1 MTKPLELMNPKTAPD
16 RAPPPLPFVSTFF
29 PSATSASQLTNAQ
42 LVRLYKCANGNTLRF
57 ESASIVDA
65 LVASGYAKEG
75 VGRVVTVT
83 AKGHQYLRTQAVR
96 LRLAYLEAAG

>member
-1 MTKPLELMNPKTAPD
+1 MNPKTAPD
-16 RAPPPLPFVSTFF
+16 RTSPSLPFVGTFF

-42 LVRLYKCANGNTLRF
+42 LLRLYKCANGNTLRF

-96 LRLAYLEAAG
+96 VRLAHLAAAG